1 MKNGTDVDHLE
12 LVKRNHREIQARLEE
27 LNEEIVAV
35 DENEQRRSLADDD
48 PDNDDEFGVGG
59 SIPTILDN
67 YYHLAYIG
75 DIYLGSTPNLK
86 S

>member
-35 DENEQRRSLADDD
+35 DENE
-48 PDNDDEFGVGG
+48 
-59 SIPTILDN
+59 
-67 YYHLAYIG
+67 
-75 DIYLGSTPNLK
+75 
-86 S
+86 